1 MIKVQVSD
9 EARDYILKQADT
21 ITVRMEACGG

>member
-1 MIKVQVSD
+1 MTKVQVSD
-9 EARDYILKQADT
+9 EARDYILKQTDT